1 MSAASHASFVDSANI
16 EVASGRGGDGCSHLR
31 REKYAPRGGPD
42 GGDGGRGG
50 DVILTVDPN
59 LRTLVDF
66 RYRRRFIA
74 PDGQPGGTNDCT
86 GASGQHAVV
95 TVPAGTLVYDDDT
108 GRLVVDLST
117 PGQKHVVCRGGRG
130 GHGNAFYVTAANQV
144 AMMRELGEPGQT
156 RNLRLEL
163 KLLADAALVG
173 YPNAG
178 KSTLISRLSAA
189 RPKIANYP
197 FTTLTPNLGVVR
209 LDNGASFVVA
219 DLPGLIEGAAEGRGL
234 GHEFLRHLERARVI
248 VHLLD
253 MSGFERP
260 DPVAD
265 YRSIRAELEAYDERL
280 GRLPELVVGT
290 KLDLVDDHD
299 LVEIVEEELA
309 PYGVE
314 RILPVSAVTGLGVDA
329 LLAELS
335 ALVFS
340 ARADSVVAQQA
351 EIELAEADEPM
362 ADEDEVDESFEVLLD
377 ADEEVY
383 VVAGREVERTVA
395 MCDLDNE
402 EAVMHLHRTLMRM
415 GIIAALRE
423 AGCEDGDVVR
433 IGGTYLDFT
442 E

>member
-1 MSAASHASFVDSANI
+1 MSAASHASFVDSATI
-16 EVASGRGGDGCSHLR
+16 EVASGRGGDGASHMR

-50 DVILTVDPN
+50 DVILSVHPN

-66 RYRRRFIA
+66 RFRRKFIA
-74 PDGQPGGTNDCT
+74 EDGDNGGTNDCT
-86 GASGQHAVV
+86 GASGDDVIV
-95 TVPAGTLVYDDDT
+95 PVPAGTLVYDDDT
-108 GRLVVDLST
+108 GRLVVDLSD
-117 PGQKHVVCRGGRG
+117 PGQTHLVCRGGRG
-130 GHGNAFYVTAANQV
+130 GHGNAFYVTAANQIT
-144 AMMRELGEPGQT
+144 MMRELGEPGQA

-173 YPNAG
+173 FPNAG

-189 RPKIANYP
+189 KPKIANYP

-209 LDNGASFVVA
+209 LDDGASFVVA
-219 DLPGLIEGAAEGRGL
+219 DLPGLIEGAADGKGL

-253 MSGFERP
+253 LSGFERP

-265 YRSIRAELEAYDERL
+265 YKTIRAELESYDERL
-280 GRLPELVVGT
+280 AHLPELVVGT

-299 LVEIVEEELA
+299 LVEIVQEELE
-309 PYGVE
+309 PLGVE
-314 RILPVSAVTGLGVDA
+314 RILPVSAVTGWGVPE

-335 ALVFS
+335 AMVFS

-351 EIELAEADEPM
+351 EVEQAEAEADTVDD
-362 ADEDEVDESFEVLLD
+362 DEDDSFEVLLD
-377 ADEEVY
+377 ADEEVF
-383 VVAGREVERTVA
+383 VVAGRVPERLVA
-395 MCDLDNE
+395 MCDLENE
-402 EAVMHLHRTLMRM
+402 EAVMHLHRMFMRM

-423 AGCEDGDVVR
+423 AGCEDGMVVR
-433 IGGTYLDFT
+433 IGGIYLDFM